1 MPVNKGL
8 NAPLRVWKTFEVRYQ
23 VAKKFEF
30 RYFHVVSLRREV
42 RLHLSI
48 AFESQFSS
56 LCIRFALTLRRE
68 VRLHL
73 SIAFESQLSSLCIRF
88 ALTLHLLS
96 EAASGATQMKKQIY
110 PIDSFSV
117 L

>member
-1 MPVNKGL
+1 MSVNKGL

-23 VAKKFEF
+23 VAKKFGF
-30 RYFHVVSLRREV
+30 RNCRAVSLRHEV

-48 AFESQFSS
+48 AFESQF
-56 LCIRFALTLRRE
+56 
-68 VRLHL
+68 
-73 SIAFESQLSSLCIRF
+73 SSLCIRF

>member
-48 AFESQFSS
+48 AFESQ
-56 LCIRFALTLRRE
+56 
-68 VRLHL
+68 
-73 SIAFESQLSSLCIRF
+73 LSSLCIRF

-110 PIDSFSV
+110 PIDSFSI